1 MSSRSKVILGVV
13 AAVVLGLGVATGT
26 VLAQSGSG
34 QESPEPGALCDRFVE
49 GVASQLGVT
58 AADVDAAFRGAKLDM
73 VDEAVASGKIT
84 AEQAAQLK
92 ARIEEA
98 GACWRPLVRPAQARL
113 ALAKGLV
120 VHAAAETLDMT
131 PRELIAELR
140 DCKSM
145 ADVAAEQ
152 GMSSDDLK
160 TGILTDVE
168 KHLDQAVARG
178 RITEE
183 RADEALQ
190 KLTDN
195 IDEIVNSVRCPKGAP
210 SA

>member
-1 MSSRSKVILGVV
+1 MSNKFKVLLGAVV
-13 AAVVLGLGVATGT
+13 VVVLGLGAVTGT
-26 VLAQSGSG
+26 VLAQGGSG
-34 QESPEPGALCDRFVE
+34 QENPEPGALCDRFVE

-58 AADVDAAFRGAKLDM
+58 AADVEAAFRGAKLDM

-84 AEQAAQLK
+84 ADQAEKLRE
-92 ARIEEA
+92 RIGEA
-98 GACWRPLVRPAQARL
+98 GACWRPPVRLAQARQ

-120 VHAAAETLDMT
+120 VHAAAETVDMT

-145 ADVAAEQ
+145 VDVAAEQ

-183 RADEALQ
+183 RADQALQ

-195 IDEIVNSVRCPKGAP
+195 IDEIVSAVRCPEGA
-210 SA
+210 SAT

>member
-1 MSSRSKVILGVV
+1 
-13 AAVVLGLGVATGT
+13 
-26 VLAQSGSG
+26 
-34 QESPEPGALCDRFVE
+34 
-49 GVASQLGVT
+49 
-58 AADVDAAFRGAKLDM
+58 
-73 VDEAVASGKIT
+73 
-84 AEQAAQLK
+84 
-92 ARIEEA
+92 
-98 GACWRPLVRPAQARL
+98 
-113 ALAKGLV
+113 
-120 VHAAAETLDMT
+120 MT

-145 ADVAAEQ
+145 VDVAAEQ

-183 RADEALQ
+183 RADQALQ

-195 IDEIVNSVRCPKGAP
+195 IDEIVSAVRCPEGA
-210 SA
+210 SAT